1 MCCRHALRETPRGC
15 WTSPVEAYELDRMKA
30 QMAKILITTV
40 PFGDKDD
47 LPLRQLEAS
56 GVDYLINP
64 LGRKLKED
72 ELAGMVSDVE
82 VLIAGTEP
90 ITEKVMANA
99 PKLKLISRVG
109 IGLDSVD
116 LLAAERRG
124 VKVSYTPDAPAPAV
138 AELTIGLMFSLM
150 RSIHLANAQMHRGE
164 WHRHFGRRLSDLTIG
179 VVGAGR
185 IGGRVLRHLAAL
197 GAGRLLVNEIDP
209 AASGLQGLDS
219 VEHVEKDVIYREAD
233 IVSLHLPLTA
243 QTKNLVRREHLM
255 QMKADAMIV
264 NTARGGI
271 INEDDLADVLEAG
284 HLGSAAVD
292 VFCEE
297 PYQGRLAATERC
309 LLTSHM
315 GSMSIDCRTRME
327 IEATE
332 EAIRHLSGAPLAGL
346 VPEAEYQVQREGL

>member
-1 MCCRHALRETPRGC
+1 M
-15 WTSPVEAYELDRMKA
+15 SKV
-30 QMAKILITTV
+30 LITTV
-40 PFGDKDD
+40 PFGNVNDS
-47 LPLRQLEAS
+47 PIRQLAANKI
-56 GVDYLINP
+56 DYLVNP

-72 ELAGMVSDVE
+72 ELAGMVGDVE

-90 ITEKVMANA
+90 ITERVIENA
-99 PKLKLISRVG
+99 PRLKLISRVG

-116 LLAAERRG
+116 LMAAERRG
-124 VKVSYTPDAPAPAV
+124 IKVSYTPDAPAPAV

-150 RSIHLANAQMHRGE
+150 RSIHMANAQMHRSE
-164 WHRHFGRRLSDLTIG
+164 WHRYFGRRIGDLTIG

-185 IGGRVLRHLAAL
+185 IGGRVLQHLAAL
-197 GAGRLLVNEIDP
+197 GAGRLFVNDINPSVCGHDSIAP
-209 AASGLQGLDS
+209 AERADLN
-219 VEHVEKDVIYREAD
+219 VIYRESD
-233 IVSLHLPLTA
+233 IVSLHVPLTA
-243 QTKNLVRREHLM
+243 QTKNMVCRENLLLM
-255 QMKADAMIV
+255 KPDAMII

-271 INEDDLADVLEAG
+271 INEDDLADVLNAG
-284 HLGSAAVD
+284 HLSGAAID

-297 PYQGRLAATERC
+297 PYQGKLTSIERC

-332 EAIRHLSGAPLAGL
+332 EAIRFLTGKPLEGL